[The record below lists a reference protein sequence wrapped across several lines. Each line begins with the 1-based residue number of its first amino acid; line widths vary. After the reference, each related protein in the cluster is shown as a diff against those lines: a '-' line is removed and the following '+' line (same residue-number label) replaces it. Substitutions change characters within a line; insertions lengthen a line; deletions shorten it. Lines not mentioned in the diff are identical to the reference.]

1 MTVRPL
7 LARLRADRRGVAAV
21 EFVLVLPLFVLL
33 LLGSFE
39 IMRAAMAHKKTQ
51 KIAYTV
57 DNLIT
62 KAPALDA
69 DLVRRTLEAS
79 AGVLSPF
86 DTAGVTIDVAYRYID
101 ATGTVSE
108 QWTSRYPASEGG
120 ASAELPETY
129 GSLREVGYLST
140 RVRYAHA
147 AAFPSLFF
155 ATWTMD
161 ARSTVRP
168 RPGTSLRCA
177 DC

>member
-1 MTVRPL
+1 MTAPL
-7 LARLRADRRGVAAV
+7 LRRLGTNRAGIAAV
-21 EFVLVLPLFVLL
+21 EFALILPVFVFL

-39 IMRAAMAHKKTQ
+39 IARAVMAHKKTQ

-62 KAPALDA
+62 KAPNLDA
-69 DLVRRTLEAS
+69 DMVRRTLQAS
-79 AGVLSPF
+79 TSVLWPLS
-86 DTAGVTIDVAYRYID
+86 TSGVTVDVAYRYID
-101 ATGTVSE
+101 ASGKVSE
-108 QWTSRYPASEGG
+108 QWTSRYPAGGGG
-120 ASAELPETY
+120 AAPELPETY
-129 GSLREVGYLST
+129 GSLRDVGYLST

-161 ARSTVRP
+161 AQSTVRP

>member
-1 MTVRPL
+1 MTGPL
-7 LARLRADRRGVAAV
+7 LARLRADRRGIAAV
-21 EFVLVLPLFVLL
+21 EFVLVVPLFVLL

-39 IMRAAMAHKKTQ
+39 VMRAVMAHKKTQ

-62 KAPALDA
+62 KAPTLDA

-79 AGVLSPF
+79 ASVLAPF
-86 DTAGVTIDVAYRYID
+86 STAGVTIDVAYRHID
-101 ATGTVSE
+101 AAGKVSE
-108 QWTSRYPASEGG
+108 QWTSRYPAGG
-120 ASAELPETY
+120 GGTLAELPETY

-140 RVRYAHA
+140 HVRYAHA

-161 ARSTVRP
+161 AQSIVRP
-168 RPGTSLRCA
+168 RPGMSLRCA